1 VDNNL
6 VEMLVEELEA
16 GSKNEEKLWRELLLE
31 VVSGA
36 TGNNL
41 REAIREPLFGL
52 LQELGET
59 ALGAKLKLVIE
70 RVPTFPTAELLL
82 LVMELWGERRR
93 ERDQI
98 QRELERMLSELATPI
113 IRIWREILL
122 LPLIGGL
129 DSDRAQGMAER
140 LLDRVSA
147 TRARVVVVDVTGVP
161 TIDTVAGGFLIETF
175 SAVKLLG
182 TEVILTGLKPEIAH
196 TLVKLGI
203 DFRMV
208 AIARDLE
215 DALRQAIAMIE
226 EDRSRQRK
234 IVWARGSNFPGEG
247 GEHDGI

>member
-1 VDNNL
+1 MDNNRI
-6 VEMLVEELEA
+6 EMLVEELEA
-16 GSKNEEKLWRELLLE
+16 SSKHEEKLWRELLLG

-41 REAIREPLFGL
+41 RETTREPLLGL

-82 LVMELWGERRR
+82 LVMELWDERRR

-122 LPLIGGL
+122 VPLIGSL

-161 TIDTVAGGFLIETF
+161 TIDTAAGGFLIETF

-182 TEVILTGLKPEIAH
+182 TEVTLTGLKPEIAH

-208 AIARDLE
+208 AVARDLE